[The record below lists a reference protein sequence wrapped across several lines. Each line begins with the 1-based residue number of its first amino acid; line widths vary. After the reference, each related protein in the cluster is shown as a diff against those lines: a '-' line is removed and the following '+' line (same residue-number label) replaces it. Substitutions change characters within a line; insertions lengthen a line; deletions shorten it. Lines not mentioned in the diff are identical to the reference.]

1 MAQDDD
7 EDLEALG
14 LPWGRY
20 LWTILIVVTWIIV
33 LMGWRYYA
41 FPGYKPELWFLLGM
55 AVITAIVSPFLG
67 AFTVLLGAKR
77 IQLGS
82 SALMTVNEDAF
93 KPETIP
99 WLDEK
104 GVPIQDYTWT
114 DEDGIEHVE
123 EIKLKMGRIGG
134 IAFLGIRGKDWAV
147 WMDYPGANVDEGAL
161 RKIRV
166 DMQPTPLAELP
177 YPVKLAFVQ
186 GGRVIRKGYN
196 PKRSRIWFG
205 LQPMTD
211 QPIPA
216 IHVDMDAALRAANR
230 MIDKQERE
238 LRRISGLTKPPEGP
252 VVRIIREPPEG
263 GREIV
268 E

>member
-1 MAQDDD
+1 MAQDD
-7 EDLEALG
+7 EDLETLG

-20 LWTILIVVTWIIV
+20 LWTILIGAAWFIT
-33 LMGWRYYA
+33 LLGWRYYPI
-41 FPGYKPELWFLLGM
+41 PGYIPELWFLLLSI
-55 AVITAIVSPFLG
+55 ALTLIVGPFLG

-93 KPETIP
+93 KPETIH
-99 WLDEK
+99 WHDEK
-104 GVPIQDYTWT
+104 GVPIIIHNWI
-114 DEDGIEHVE
+114 DENGVEHIE
-123 EIKLKMGRIGG
+123 EIVLKLGRIGG
-134 IAFLGIRGKDWAV
+134 IAFLGLKGKDWAV
-147 WMDYPGANVDEGAL
+147 WMDFPGANVDEGAL

-211 QPIPA
+211 EPIPS
-216 IHVDMDAALRAANR
+216 IHVNMDAALRAANR
-230 MIDKQERE
+230 MIDKTERE
-238 LRRISGLTKPPEGP
+238 LRRISGLAQPPEGP
-252 VVRIIREPPEG
+252 VVRIVREPPERG
-263 GREIV
+263 GEIV